1 MATVSK
7 KMLVEKVSQKT
18 GHAQVNVAQVVEE
31 FFEAMRSELGGG
43 NRIELRDFGVFSV
56 KRYKAK
62 VGRNPRTGE
71 EVRIA
76 AKNKVMYKVGKR
88 LKSMV
93 EQPAIEQI

>member
-18 GHAQVNVAQVVEE
+18 GYAQVNVAQIAEE
-31 FFEAMRSELGGG
+31 FFEAMRSELGGS

-76 AKNKVMYKVGKR
+76 AKNKVMYKVGKK
-88 LKSMV
+88 LKNAV
-93 EQPAIEQI
+93 EQPITEQV